1 MQSAYACE
9 LAGAMAAV
17 TTLYEA
23 AVGDTVRREMGND
36 GRGVSGRPLIGLDG
50 FCPSSKNVLHDDVTA
65 TTDPRKQ
72 TMNDSSKMIDK
83 ALARM
88 ARYGFSERLA
98 VLP

>member
-36 GRGVSGRPLIGLDG
+36 GRGVSRRPLIGLAG
-50 FCPSSKNVLHDDVTA
+50 FCPSSKNVLHDDATA
-65 TTDPRKQ
+65 TTDPQ
-72 TMNDSSKMIDK
+72 TPKMIDK